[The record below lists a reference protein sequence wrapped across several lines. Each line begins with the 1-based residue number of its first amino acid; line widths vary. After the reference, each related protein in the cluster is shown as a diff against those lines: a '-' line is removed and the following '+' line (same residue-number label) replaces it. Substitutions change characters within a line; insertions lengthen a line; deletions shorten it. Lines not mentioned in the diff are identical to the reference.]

1 MKMKKV
7 LFVVMMLFAGLTSAS
22 AQDIYKEIIHMSD
35 SVANDARKP
44 IEVRKIA
51 KFKSNAIKY
60 WAGKM
65 MMEQFPEN
73 TDGNFDLSKVEVPAS
88 VWGEIDNQAIALYN
102 YVHIFQTRLT
112 RAEKEKDRRNILLLF
127 KEASILFPRFNDPD
141 TEFTQSYCNDNRFLT
156 QFSLDTDW
164 VKALAYVREK
174 LGLPAK

>member
-1 MKMKKV
+1 M
-7 LFVVMMLFAGLTSAS
+7 LLFAGLTSAV
-22 AQDIYKEIIHMSD
+22 AQDIYKEIINMSD
-35 SVANDARKP
+35 SVANDARKS

-51 KFKSNAIKY
+51 KFKSNAIRY
-60 WAGKM
+60 WAGKAL
-65 MMEQFPEN
+65 MEQFPEN
-73 TDGNFDLSKVEVPAS
+73 TDGNFDLKKIEVPDA
-88 VWGEIDNQAIALYN
+88 VWSEIDNQAIALYN

>member
-35 SVANDARKP
+35 SVANDARKS

-65 MMEQFPEN
+65 MMEQF
-73 TDGNFDLSKVEVPAS
+73 LILK
-88 VWGEIDNQAIALYN
+88 
-102 YVHIFQTRLT
+102 RL
-112 RAEKEKDRRNILLLF
+112 
-127 KEASILFPRFNDPD
+127 
-141 TEFTQSYCNDNRFLT
+141 Q
-156 QFSLDTDW
+156 
-164 VKALAYVREK
+164 
-174 LGLPAK
+174 

>member
-1 MKMKKV
+1 MIDTKQLRHKLLDLAIRGKLV
-7 LFVVMMLFAGLTSAS
+7 P
-22 AQDIYKEIIHMSD
+22 QDP
-35 SVANDARKP
+35 ND
-44 IEVRKIA
+44 
-51 KFKSNAIKY
+51 
-60 WAGKM
+60 
-65 MMEQFPEN
+65 
-73 TDGNFDLSKVEVPAS
+73 DPAS
-88 VWGEIDNQAIALYN
+88 VLLKRI
-102 YVHIFQTRLT
+102 